1 MRFLLT
7 IVLLLNFT
15 LPGNSQNVS
24 ISGKISGKATPLV
37 SEIQFIYDGKLRG
50 LKVDKEN
57 LTFSGELDLKEA
69 QFVEIKS
76 GGSLSNYVFT
86 LPGETIEFHI
96 EKRTLNETFLEIRN
110 EKIRKLNEPL
120 DLFYQTIND
129 KEIDTKMA
137 NWAEELFIRSALAKD
152 AVENAESWI
161 DQNTGFLKENA
172 PQFEQSFRLFSES
185 FLKYVEIDRLSLEQI
200 ETYLEELSQ
209 MNMKTTVLTVPFFR
223 VYLVDLTNA
232 YAARKMERY
241 TLSMD
246 ILKSSHVYKTI
257 AAEAIVKYIPNQD
270 VINNL
275 FAERIHLELAVSG
288 IKNRPYID
296 FLFAHAG
303 KSVTDRFKERFETLL
318 ANITPGENQER
329 MPAKNFE
336 FFDAEGK
343 LYTLES
349 FKGKMLFIDFWASW
363 CGPCKMQMPFFK
375 ELEELYKGKEIVFAK
390 VSLDTSA
397 DAWLKGVES
406 ESLKG
411 VVLHAR
417 KAFRDPFVSAYGISS
432 IPRFMLIDA
441 EGRVISDNMPK
452 PQEKKEVMS
461 IIDAELNKG
470 ELKKI
475 LDKHFQAVGVDRLK
489 GDLGLELFAKQSV
502 MTMETEFEV
511 YYNYPKSLR
520 LNLSPVLN
528 ELFLLSVGESFF
540 KKQNLIL
547 HDGKVHGNMRNIDE
561 ASKNWTG
568 RIPGLELFLLA
579 NVEGHPVLFAEEN
592 TSNSDNQYVLQIS
605 RPDKVQKFFI
615 DKEDYLLRKVVETN
629 KSTPRKGGG
638 HFETTTSF
646 KDYKEVSGF
655 MIPYAVNLNNLII
668 VKVTNA
674 ELKPLDK
681 GLFGE

>member
-1 MRFLLT
+1 MRFLLS
-7 IVLLLNFT
+7 IVLLLSFT
-15 LPGNSQNVS
+15 IKGNSQNVS
-24 ISGKISGKATPLV
+24 ISGTISGKATPRV
-37 SEIQFIYDGKLRG
+37 SEIQFIYDGKFRSF
-50 LKVDKEN
+50 KVDKES

-120 DLFYQTIND
+120 DLYYQTIND

-137 NWAEELFIRSALAKD
+137 NWAEELFIRPALARE
-152 AVENAESWI
+152 AISAAQSRI
-161 DQNTGFLKENA
+161 DQNAAFLKENA

-185 FLKYVEIDRLSLEQI
+185 FLKYIEIDRLNLEQI
-200 ETYLEELSQ
+200 ETSLEELSQ
-209 MNMKTTVLTVPFFR
+209 LDMKKTVLTVPFFR

-232 YAARKMERY
+232 YAARKLERY
-241 TLSMD
+241 TISQNN
-246 ILKSSHVYKTI
+246 LKSSHVYKTI

-296 FLFAHAG
+296 FLFAHVG
-303 KSVTDRFKERFETLL
+303 KSVTDRFQERFETLL
-318 ANITPGENQER
+318 ANITQGENQER
-329 MPAKNFE
+329 LRAKNFE
-336 FFDAEGK
+336 FFDADGK
-343 LYTLES
+343 VYTLES
-349 FKGKMLFIDFWASW
+349 FKGKMLYIDFWASW

-417 KAFRDPFVSAYGISS
+417 KAFRDPFVSAYGINA

-470 ELKKI
+470 DLNNI
-475 LDKHFQAVGVDRLK
+475 LNKHFQAVGADRLK

-520 LNLSPVLN
+520 VNISPVFN

-540 KKQNLIL
+540 NNKYMIL
-547 HDGKVHGNMRNIDE
+547 HDGKVQGNIRKIDE
-561 ASKNWTG
+561 ASRNWTR
-568 RIPGLELFLLA
+568 RIPGLELFLLT
-579 NVEGHPVLFAEEN
+579 NVEGYPVLFAEEN
-592 TSNSDNQYVLQIS
+592 SSNSDNQYVLQIS
-605 RPDKVQKFFI
+605 RPDKVQKFYI
-615 DKEDYLLRKVVETN
+615 DKEDYLIRKVVETSQ
-629 KSTPRKGGG
+629 STPRSGGG
-638 HFETTTSF
+638 YYETTTSF
-646 KDYKEVSGF
+646 NDYKEVSGL
-655 MIPYAVNLNNLII
+655 MIPYAVNSNNLII

-674 ELKPLDK
+674 ELKPLDE
-681 GLFGE
+681 GLFIE